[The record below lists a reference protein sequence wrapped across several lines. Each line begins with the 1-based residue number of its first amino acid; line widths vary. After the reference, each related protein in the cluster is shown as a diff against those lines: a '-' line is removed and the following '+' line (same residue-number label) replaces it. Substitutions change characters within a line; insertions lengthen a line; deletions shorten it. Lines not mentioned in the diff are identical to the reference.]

1 MIEIGGDADDE
12 TGLGVPLAAERRIFA
27 AGMPGRRGRDE
38 RPEPG
43 IRVGSIR
50 PEALVPR
57 FDLVLEDRSRTLIS
71 LALDREGGMLAVGSP
86 DPAFDDGPEVAGFV
100 HVVRLEPLLHRAQ
113 RKGLD

>member
-1 MIEIGGDADDE
+1 GGDVDHE
-12 TGLGVPLAAERRIFA
+12 TGLGLPLAAGRRIFA

-50 PEALVPR
+50 PGALVPR
-57 FDLVLEDRSRTLIS
+57 LDLVLEDRSRTLIS
-71 LALDREGGMLAVGSP
+71 LGLDRKRGILAVGSP

-100 HVVRLEPLLHRAQ
+100 HLIRLEPLLRRAEW
-113 RKGLD
+113 KGRD